1 MRECIATPTLSADD
15 TPQTL
20 ILGSDDTKDTE
31 LFSSDDSPVLAAP
44 IDVEA
49 ICPVVH
55 SQFFRFDG
63 SFQFNNLVLFG
74 PN

>member
-15 TPQTL
+15 IPQTL
-20 ILGSDDTKDTE
+20 TLSGEIIDSKILNSDDAA
-31 LFSSDDSPVLAAP
+31 VLAAP
-44 IDVEA
+44 IDVEG